1 MKKQISIRGIY
12 TKHMKKI
19 NVCAQ
24 VQKHPQNQMH
34 TKTSETS
41 KVKALLANTSVTTFI
56 VVSASKEHRNVVWR
70 NTLSLEF

>member
-41 KVKALLANTSVTTFI
+41 QS
-56 VVSASKEHRNVVWR
+56 
-70 NTLSLEF
+70 TLSKHQCYYIHSRIC